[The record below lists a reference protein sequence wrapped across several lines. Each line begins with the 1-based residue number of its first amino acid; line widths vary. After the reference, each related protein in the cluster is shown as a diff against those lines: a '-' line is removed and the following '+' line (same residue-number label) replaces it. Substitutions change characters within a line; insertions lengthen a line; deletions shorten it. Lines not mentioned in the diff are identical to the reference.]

1 MYIYRYAHHTIS
13 PHEVYMRIHSGQ
25 DDALPEDH
33 ANSHA
38 GEFETIKIEGMEL
51 DSNQKHINRYN
62 CQYEG
67 CSRTYST
74 IGNLRT
80 HMKTHKG
87 EIWSNQFCIE
97 NRYAFFSDFFKNAVK
112 NWKRKLL
119 RQDKLSLI
127 MYL

>member
-1 MYIYRYAHHTIS
+1 MCTYRYTHHTIS
-13 PHEVYMRIHSGQ
+13 PHELYMRIHSEQ
-25 DDALPEDH
+25 DDALHEDR

-38 GEFETIKIEGMEL
+38 TITIESMDL
-51 DSNQKHINRYN
+51 DGNQKHINRYN

-87 EIWSNQFCIE
+87 EIL
-97 NRYAFFSDFFKNAVK
+97 D
-112 NWKRKLL
+112 
-119 RQDKLSLI
+119 
-127 MYL
+127 